1 MNLLF
6 SLVFLLSCF
15 LLLISNPEGFLS
27 ALLEGGKQGA
37 VICCA
42 LIGTYS
48 VWMGLIKVWEDS
60 GVSKIFSKLL
70 KPLVKKLFH
79 TEDKETLEAVS
90 MNLSVN
96 LLGIS
101 GAATPYGIKAASLL
115 DKGENAEYTS
125 ALFFIL
131 NATSI
136 QLIPTSIIGVRTA
149 LHSAAPAD
157 IVLPTIIV
165 SFLSTFLACLL
176 VRLFIPPKSKKKCA
190 QKIGVLQ
197 KNKGACI

>member
-136 QLIPTSIIGVRTA
+136 QLIPTSMIGVRA
-149 LHSAAPAD
+149 AMHSVSAAD
-157 IVLPTIIV
+157 ILLPTLLASLFSTLLGV
-165 SFLSTFLACLL
+165 FLT
-176 VRLFIPPKSKKKCA
+176 RIFISPNKQGRYENIHYKKA
-190 QKIGVLQ
+190 TIGRQV
-197 KNKGACI
+197 